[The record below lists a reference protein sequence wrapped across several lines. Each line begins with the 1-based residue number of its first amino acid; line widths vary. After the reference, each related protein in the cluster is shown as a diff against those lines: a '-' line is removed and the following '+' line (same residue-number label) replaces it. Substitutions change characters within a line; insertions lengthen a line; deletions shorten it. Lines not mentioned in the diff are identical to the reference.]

1 MKYLILIS
9 FFSLTILSQILAPP
23 FKLET
28 QLSLTAEYIS
38 EIQRAD
44 GRAFVIS
51 YELPRDDIPPRF
63 RVMDINYAV
72 VDAFN
77 FEEGE
82 VIVRSINI
90 VDINNDNEEEI
101 IFLVRTSNKIELRI
115 LYPFQDV
122 QKVIFSFDI
131 LKEYYSSYLIVL
143 SIAEEDKFLVAIA
156 ELYPDENSLRGIA
169 SFNLSDLSLD
179 WFLPLGEYV
188 TSLNYETTTKS
199 IYYTT
204 ISYSNELA
212 FDPGTSS
219 YFHKGKQGRSVIN
232 LFDNNSL
239 IKNSFYSADTVS
251 YLSRLSLSGEL
262 LSSIK
267 LGGQFTSSNVYYK
280 TDSTLVGYARYNSID
295 DSQQF
300 NIFHFDQ
307 NENIITEFHEYT
319 FKNLNSENIVHIN
332 KRLFLFN
339 YQYKFYELTGIGQK
353 IELFDLSSY
362 TAGHSYVSITAIS
375 PYLRF
380 EVGDKRYI
388 LDIEGNILAQTNV
401 YDNIYYLNDL
411 ELFAIKEGSRFNLS
425 SLAEQNFIDRIT
437 PNTYFFL
444 SWVLGI
450 STLLILFF
458 WLLTM
463 SISKKRILKQKIE
476 LEKSHKELTETTVK
490 LIQAEKLAVLG
501 TIASSVAHELNSPLG
516 AIINS
521 AERINNSL
529 NIDEQI
535 QQNSQLIEKA
545 AKRSKT
551 IVEKFL
557 IASRTDRSSDVSIV
571 PDVIN
576 DWKELFEKQ
585 FALHGIKINYNVD
598 ENLIAKISPE
608 ELNQIFINLL
618 SNAKDAILESNK
630 DENIID
636 IFAKAEEAKVIVAIE
651 DTGVGFNNEMLEKA
665 CDAFVTTKEPGK
677 GTGLGLWIC
686 KKLIKDVG
694 GEIKLSNTKK
704 GAKVTITL
712 DRNEG

>member
-1 MKYLILIS
+1 MILIS

-38 EIQRAD
+38 EIQRGD
-44 GRAFVIS
+44 GRTFVIS
-51 YELPRDDIPPRF
+51 YELRRNDIPPRF
-63 RVMDINYAV
+63 RIMDINYAV

-77 FEEGE
+77 FEEGT

-90 VDINNDNEEEI
+90 VDLDNDNEEEVV
-101 IFLVRTSNKIELRI
+101 FLIRKGNKIELRI

-131 LKEYYSSYLIVL
+131 LKEYYSSNLIVL
-143 SIAEEDKFLVAIA
+143 PTAEEGKYFVAIA

-169 SFNLSDLSLD
+169 SFNTDDLSLD
-179 WFLPLGEYV
+179 WFLPLGEFV
-188 TSLNYETTTKS
+188 TSLNYAPATKS

-212 FDPGTSS
+212 FDPATSS
-219 YFHKGKQGRSVIN
+219 YSHKGKPGRSVTN
-232 LFDNNSL
+232 LFDNNSV

-251 YLSRLSLSGEL
+251 YLRRLSLSGEL
-262 LSSIK
+262 ISSIK
-267 LGGQFTSSNVYYK
+267 LGGKFTSSNVYYK
-280 TDSTLVGYARYNSID
+280 TDSTLVGYIKFNSIN

-300 NIFHFDQ
+300 NLFSFNI
-307 NENIITEFHEYT
+307 NENTIRHFFEYT
-319 FKNLNSENIVHIN
+319 LNNILTENILYVNDQI
-332 KRLFLFN
+332 FLFN
-339 YQYKFYELTGIGQK
+339 QLHKIYELTGKGEK
-353 IELFDLSSY
+353 IEVFDLSSY
-362 TAGHSYVSITAIS
+362 TTGHSYVSLNTIS
-375 PYLRF
+375 PYIRF

-388 LDIEGNILAQTNV
+388 LDIEGNIIAQTSA
-401 YDNIYYLNDL
+401 YDDISYLNGL

-425 SLAEQNFIDRIT
+425 SLVEQNFIDRIT

-450 STLLILFF
+450 STLFILFF

-463 SISKKRILKQKIE
+463 SISKKRILRQKIE
-476 LEKSHKELTETTVK
+476 LEKSHRELTETTVK

-501 TIASSVAHELNSPLG
+501 TIASSVAHEINSPLG

-521 AERINNSL
+521 AERINHSEK
-529 NIDEQI
+529 IDEQI
-535 QQNSQLIEKA
+535 LQNSQLIEKA

-557 IASRTDRSSDVSIV
+557 IASRTDRSSDVANV
-571 PDVIN
+571 WDVIN

-585 FALHGIKINYNVD
+585 FALHGININYD
-598 ENLIAKISPE
+598 IDKNLIAKISPE

-636 IFAKAEEAKVIVAIE
+636 IFAKAEEARVIVAIE
-651 DTGVGFNNEMLEKA
+651 DTGSGFNDEMLLKA
-665 CDAFVTTKEPGK
+665 CDAFITTKEPGK

-686 KKLIKDVG
+686 KKLIQDAG
-694 GEIKLSNTKK
+694 GEIQLSNSEK
-704 GAKVTITL
+704 GARITL
-712 DRNEG
+712 IIGRNEG